1 MIYHT
6 KVIVIPRRKKKKKT
20 KTKQKNKT
28 KQKKNKNKNKT
39 NKQNAFKTLF
49 KLIESLIIFDVQRYK
64 FVLTFQPVFFDEN
77 AMVP

>member
-6 KVIVIPRRKKKKKT
+6 KVIVIPRRKKKKT

-28 KQKKNKNKNKT
+28 KQKKKKNKNKT
-39 NKQNAFKTLF
+39 NKQNAFKTRF

-64 FVLTFQPVFFDEN
+64 FVLTFQPVLFDEN